1 MKSASQRKEE
11 RQFSDSDKSGSV
23 SSSSDSEED
32 KDLCDLV
39 TQSPV
44 LRPRSIR
51 NKNKQRWNTGS
62 NPLAQSE
69 NLDAP
74 TGFEDEWEEAKSI
87 GEESTNELMDMITP
101 IATDFGNHSSCDF
114 SKVKF

>member
-1 MKSASQRKEE
+1 M
-11 RQFSDSDKSGSV
+11 
-23 SSSSDSEED
+23 
-32 KDLCDLV
+32 
-39 TQSPV
+39 

-114 SKVKF
+114 SKVKFQSIFGEKEAPCQMGSVTHQYGILAEE